1 MQELLKKSLTCYNEG
16 PYPYYR
22 IPGMTVT
29 AKGTILT
36 YFETRLGGSDWQARG
51 VGAFRSSDN
60 GDTWSPLKLLAES
73 KSETT
78 INNPVMIAAKKGR
91 VYFLWQ
97 EDYCRGFLQYSD
109 DDGNT
114 FSDPVEITEYIEQFS
129 TKRGYRW
136 DVFAFG
142 PCHGIELDSGALLVP
157 VWLANGGIRAHHP
170 SVTSTIVSYDSGK
183 TWEAGEIINPDV
195 SSEFPEGLKDPNETC
210 AVQLDDGSVLLNIR
224 HEGKTHYRA
233 ISTSRDGLTGF
244 TDPIYDMQLPDP
256 ICCGSIIK
264 TKGPI
269 YGNQHVIA
277 FSNCAVNPNREN
289 NYSKLR
295 VKLTLRLSLDNC
307 RTWKY
312 SRLLEERAGYS
323 DIAFS
328 NDNKWLY
335 CFYEHDVDGEL
346 YSQPRY
352 LTFARVNLEWLSDGE
367 LKTAK

>member
-183 TWEAGEIINPDV
+183 TWEVGEIIYPDV
-195 SSEFPEGLKDPNETC
+195 SSEFLEGLKDPNETC

-233 ISTSRDGLTGF
+233 ISTSWDGLTSF
-244 TDPIYDMQLPDP
+244 TKPIYDMQLPDP

-264 TKGPI
+264 AKGPI

-277 FSNCAVNPNREN
+277 LSNCAVNPNREN

-307 RTWKY
+307 RTWRY

-323 DIAFS
+323 DVAFS

-352 LTFARVNLEWLSDGE
+352 LTFARVNLEWLRDGE